1 MYTPSM
7 HFGTTTAQF
16 VTQVCHALCTIWFN
30 VDPSSFI
37 LTVRYRKLGA
47 VPSRQQLS
55 PLPPLHDTDKCF
67 CSPPPLHLHS
77 PPPLPP
83 LYTPEQRVATQLQ
96 TY

>member
-16 VTQVCHALCTIWFN
+16 VTQVCHALCTIWIN

-37 LTVRYRKLGA
+37 LTVQHRKLGA
-47 VPSRQQLS
+47 VPSQQQLS
-55 PLPPLHDTDKCF
+55 PLPPLQDTVKC
-67 CSPPPLHLHS
+67 SAPLPPS
-77 PPPLPP
+77 PPPLPS
-83 LYTPEQRVATQLQ
+83 LYTLERDATQFH